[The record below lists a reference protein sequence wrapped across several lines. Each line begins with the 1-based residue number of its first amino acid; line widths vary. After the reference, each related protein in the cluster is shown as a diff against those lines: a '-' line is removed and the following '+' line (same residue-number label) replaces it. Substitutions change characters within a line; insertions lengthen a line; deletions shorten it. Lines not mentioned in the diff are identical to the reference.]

1 MFTNRLVIQSTKRLN
16 QSLRLSSSTTGRTS
30 VVRLYSSGQQQQQHN
45 QYNQYNQN
53 QKQKINWKRINIG
66 CGLAVLATSVVLAAD
81 ETTAH
86 QPNWREKIFTNYQD
100 RIREFS
106 TPEKIFQTF
115 ASINKNGEYFMTLD
129 DFVRA
134 VLPHQFKSS
143 SPGSTKNKS
152 LDIKEVPISFK
163 IADVDGD
170 GLISFGEFMF
180 FSTLLSIPEKSVDI
194 AFKIFDVNH
203 DNSIDVNEF
212 TKIFRILKN
221 QSAFTKSST
230 GTSQKSLLSQGWVDY
245 LFGKHG
251 DNSLTLEKFK
261 SLLEQV
267 RRDVLQLE
275 FHIYDPKSTGQI
287 SQRDFG
293 LLISSYANVNMRNSY
308 LKSVESLPTT
318 VNNTGSKGVT
328 FEQFV
333 GFNRLLNKLDEVG
346 LSIDLYKGINQP
358 FTKSEFKYIAKVIC
372 QFEPSNEVVDTVYA
386 IFDADKNGD
395 LSKDEFVS
403 VMRRRKY
410 RGLEES
416 RDTGFV
422 ARLEKIYQVITG
434 KL

>member
-16 QSLRLSSSTTGRTS
+16 QSLRLSSSTPVGRTS

-45 QYNQYNQN
+45 QYNQNQ
-53 QKQKINWKRINIG
+53 QKQIKWKWKWIDIG
-66 CGLAVLATSVVLAAD
+66 CALVVTTTAVVLAVD
-81 ETTAH
+81 EPTN
-86 QPNWREKIFTNYQD
+86 QNWREKIFTNYQD

-134 VLPHQFKSS
+134 VLSHQFKTS

-194 AFKIFDVNH
+194 AFKIFGVDH

-221 QSAFTKSST
+221 HSAFTKSST
-230 GTSQKSLLSQGWVDY
+230 DTSQKSLLSQDWVDS

-261 SLLEQV
+261 SLLEQ
-267 RRDVLQLE
+267 
-275 FHIYDPKSTGQI
+275 
-287 SQRDFG
+287 
-293 LLISSYANVNMRNSY
+293 
-308 LKSVESLPTT
+308 
-318 VNNTGSKGVT
+318 
-328 FEQFV
+328 
-333 GFNRLLNKLDEVG
+333 LDEVS

-386 IFDADKNGD
+386 IFDVDKNGD

-403 VMRRRKY
+403 VML
-410 RGLEES
+410 GATVALMVVLVTEV
-416 RDTGFV
+416 DPVFFV
-422 ARLEKIYQVITG
+422 GQLLLAPSYVSCMKFELSFTTNH
-434 KL
+434 